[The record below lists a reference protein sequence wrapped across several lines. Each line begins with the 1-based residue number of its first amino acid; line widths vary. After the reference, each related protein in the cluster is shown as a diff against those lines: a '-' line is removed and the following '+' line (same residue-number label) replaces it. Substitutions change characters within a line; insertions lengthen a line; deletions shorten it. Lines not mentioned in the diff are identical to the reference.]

1 MRFLPKLFYK
11 LGLILMNL
19 PNPETQ
25 CEELAQL
32 IAPKLPQ
39 QPLLV
44 GIYSGGSLVAERV
57 KRFLNLNDDA
67 LGFLDVSFYRDDV
80 HKKGLH
86 AAIKPTQIP
95 LSVENRLVILIDDVL
110 FTGRTTR
117 AAMSE
122 IFDYGRPQAI
132 ELAVLADRKGREL
145 PIAPNYCV
153 WEISLKPSQ
162 KMHLSYDENQK
173 LRWSLQENA

>member
-1 MRFLPKLFYK
+1 MK
-11 LGLILMNL
+11 NL

-25 CEELAQL
+25 CEELAEL
-32 IAPKLPQ
+32 IRPNLKN
-39 QPLLV
+39 QPLLI
-44 GIYSGGSLVAERV
+44 GIYRGGALVAERI
-57 KRFLNLNDDA
+57 KNLLKMPDDA

-80 HKKGLH
+80 REKGLH
-86 AAIKPTQIP
+86 SAVKPTQIP
-95 LSVENRLVILIDDVL
+95 FSVENRHVILIDDVL

-117 AAMSE
+117 AAMHE
-122 IFDYGRPQAI
+122 LFDYGRPQKI

-153 WEISLKPSQ
+153 WQIDLKLSQ
-162 KMHLSYDENQK
+162 KMHLSQDETQK

>member
-1 MRFLPKLFYK
+1 
-11 LGLILMNL
+11 MNL

-25 CEELAQL
+25 CAELAKL
-32 IAPKLPQ
+32 IAPKLSEN
-39 QPLLV
+39 PLLV
-44 GIYSGGSLVAERV
+44 GIYSGGALVAERV
-57 KRFLNLNDDA
+57 HKLLNLPA
-67 LGFLDVSFYRDDV
+67 ESLGFLDVSFYRDDV

-86 AAIKPTQIP
+86 SAIKPTQIP
-95 LSVENRLVILIDDVL
+95 FSVENRLVILVDDVL

-132 ELAVLADRKGREL
+132 ELAVLANRRGREL
-145 PIAPNYCV
+145 PIAPNYGV
-153 WEISLKPSQ
+153 WEIDLKSSQ
-162 KMHLSYDENQK
+162 KMHLSQDDNQK